1 MKRLLLAPLLIS
13 VSFLNMGFIG
23 KPKLE
28 ALYCSGDKYL
38 NISKDE
44 MWKNYPWIFDNKT
57 GKLYNYDPFL
67 NQIDPLKTDKI
78 GDELFTYDS
87 RLDGNILKIR
97 EVQTSSGYVIEERRY
112 AIDIKAR
119 KSTHYAMEYLEKKS
133 QDSCIKLNLPKGVK
147 INY

>member
-1 MKRLLLAPLLIS
+1 M
-13 VSFLNMGFIG
+13 G

-28 ALYCSGDKYL
+28 ALYCSGDKNL

-57 GKLYNYDPFL
+57 GKLYDYDPFL
-67 NQIDPLKTDKI
+67 NQIDPLETDKI

-97 EVQTSSGYVIEERRY
+97 EVQTSSVYVIEERRY

-119 KSTHYAMEYLEKKS
+119 KSTHYAMEYLEKKY